1 MIQLATIGTSTI
13 THQFA
18 AALKG
23 VEGIGLGGAYSR
35 DAQRA
40 AEAAASLGARRP
52 WSDFEAMLAS
62 DEVDAVY
69 VASPN
74 AAHVGQC
81 RAAILAGKH
90 VIVEKPAVLTSGEW
104 TDLVDLAEQQGVVLM
119 EAMRSAYDP
128 GMALVRE
135 LIAQL
140 GTVRRV
146 SFEYCQRSSRYDQ
159 VLAGQRVNIFDPA
172 LGGGALNDIGV
183 YVASALVDLFGPP
196 DRIRGEQVLVAS
208 GADGIGAAVAHY
220 PGFVAQLAWSKITAS
235 DRPSVIEG
243 ELGTL
248 TIDSVAQPGRLGLH
262 LFGAAP
268 AEHVAEKAGSNLR
281 YEIERFVDLI
291 AGDGSPAA
299 DQQRTL
305 TTLTVMEAIRASV
318 E

>member
-13 THQFA
+13 THQFVT
-18 AALKG
+18 ALKE
-23 VEGIGLGGAYSR
+23 VEGIELAGAYSR

-40 AEAAASLGARRP
+40 AEAAVSLGARRP
-52 WSDFEAMLAS
+52 WSDFDAMLAS

-74 AAHVGQC
+74 AAHSGQC
-81 RAAILAGKH
+81 RAALLAGKH
-90 VIVEKPAVLTSGEW
+90 VIVEKPAVLTSAEW
-104 TDLVDLAEQQGVVLM
+104 SDLVDLADAQDVVLM
-119 EAMRSAYDP
+119 EAMRTAYDP
-128 GMALVRE
+128 GTARVRE
-135 LIAQL
+135 LLPQL

-159 VLAGQRVNIFDPA
+159 VLAGERVNIFDPTM
-172 LGGGALNDIGV
+172 GGGALNDIGV
-183 YVASALVDLFGPP
+183 YVVSALVDLFGAPG
-196 DRIRGEQVLVAS
+196 RITGEEVLVAS

-248 TIDSVAQPGRLGLH
+248 TIDQVPQPGRLGLH
-262 LFGAAP
+262 LFGATP
-268 AEHVAEKAGSNLR
+268 TEHVVESAGSRLR

-291 AGDGSPAA
+291 TGDSDPTP

-305 TTLTVMEAIRASV
+305 TTLQVIEAIRASV
-318 E
+318 A